1 MKTAHFVPE
10 VLTKFMDEL
19 LKNKNFCSAFGLVQD
34 ISKNSTMQR
43 LIKEYQACV
52 DRKEKKQELR
62 TRSLKQAGF
71 VLEVH

>member
-1 MKTAHFVPE
+1 MKTVHFVPE

-19 LKNKNFCSAFGLVQD
+19 LKNKNFCSAFVLLQD

-43 LIKEYQACV
+43 LIKEHQACV
-52 DRKEKKQELR
+52 DKEKKQELR

-71 VLEVH
+71 VLAVH